1 MRNNRVNFNKVK
13 KYIMIVIMILPL
25 FIMGTNPQIV
35 SAAEEDLTYTISVKP
50 VENQIDKNAT
60 YYDLLV
66 KPGQKQNL
74 TVVVSNTGKEAKKL
88 RVTPTNAVT
97 NQNGVVDYSR
107 QEKDYKY
114 DSNLT
119 HPFTS
124 LVGPEQTVEVA
135 AGETKEVTFE
145 LAVPNDPF
153 KGEILGGFLV
163 DVVEG
168 KDDDKDTSSNG
179 VKIVNKFQLVKAV
192 MLRESEEAVSPEL
205 VLNDVKPAL
214 VSYRTAVT
222 ANLQNT
228 EPVMFGGMKVVA
240 EVTEKGKTDV
250 LKTTTREGLEM
261 APNSNFDFPIMW
273 GNERLKAGDYT
284 LSLVATSGEKTWKFA
299 KNFTISAEESDKIN
313 KEAVDLEE
321 EPKPY
326 WLYILI
332 IVLILF
338 ALLLIIFLVVRHKKK
353 QKAEELRRKRIKA
366 KKNKKSKQMRQ
377 KNQGGGQSKKKKE
390 KI

>member
-1 MRNNRVNFNKVK
+1 M
-13 KYIMIVIMILPL
+13 
-25 FIMGTNPQIV
+25 MGFHTKQV
-35 SAAEEDLTYTISVKP
+35 SAAQEDLTYTISVKP
-50 VENQIDKNAT
+50 VENQIDKSAT

-66 KPGQKQNL
+66 KPGQKQTL

-88 RVTPTNAVT
+88 RVTPTNAIT

-107 QEKDYKY
+107 QVKDYQY
-114 DSNLT
+114 DSNLK

-145 LAVPNDPF
+145 LTVPEDPF

-163 DVVEG
+163 DVAEG
-168 KDDDKDTSSNG
+168 ADDNKDTSSGG

-192 MLRESEEAVSPEL
+192 MLRESEETVSPEL

-228 EPVMFGGMKVVA
+228 EPTMFGNMKVVA
-240 EVTEKGKTDV
+240 EVTEKGKTEV

-284 LSLVATSGEKTWKFA
+284 LSLVATSGDKTWKFA
-299 KNFTISAEESDKIN
+299 KNFTITAEESDKIN

-321 EPKPY
+321 QQKPY

-332 IVLILF
+332 IVLTLI
-338 ALLLIIFLVVRHKKK
+338 ALLLILFFVLRHKKK
-353 QKAEELRRKRIKA
+353 QKEEELRRKRIKA
-366 KKNKKSKQMRQ
+366 KRKNQNKQ
-377 KNQGGGQSKKKKE
+377 KNQGGGQSKKKREKNLKE
-390 KI
+390 RR